1 MRICPYC
8 GHHNEDDAK
17 VCEKCRAG
25 FPHEE
30 DKNNEEPKRV
40 SKRKNKE

>member
-1 MRICPYC
+1 MNCPYC

-17 VCEKCRAG
+17 TCEKCRAEI
-25 FPHEE
+25 PHGEN
-30 DKNNEEPKRV
+30 KKTNE